1 MKKWGLS
8 DRYELWGMRYNFM
21 LLALIP
27 YTLYLI
33 PTIVFSY
40 QLINHPESFT
50 LDESRIARVFELVS
64 VVPPVSV
71 IPAKAGIHAQNN
83 EKNHQNGI
91 LNIAFLTDEEIRIL
105 NRDHRGIDK
114 TTDVL
119 SFHYF
124 EDFSG
129 LKPDDTSGEII
140 LSESRILSQAL
151 EHQHS
156 PQRECEIL
164 VLHSILHIIG
174 YDHETDEDYADMW
187 KWEGELRGEL

>member
-1 MKKWGLS
+1 M
-8 DRYELWGMRYNFM
+8 
-21 LLALIP
+21 
-27 YTLYLI
+27 
-33 PTIVFSY
+33 FSY

-64 VVPPVSV
+64 SVPPVSV
-71 IPAKAGIHAQNN
+71 IVRN
-83 EKNHQNGI
+83 EAIQVSGSHKNMFQKGT
-91 LNIAFLTDEEIRIL
+91 LNIAFLSDEEIQAL

-119 SFHYF
+119 SFHYYD
-124 EDFSG
+124 DFSDIS
-129 LKPDDTSGEII
+129 PDDTAGEII

-156 PQRECEIL
+156 PERECEIL

-174 YDHETDEDYADMW
+174 YDHETDEDYAEMW
-187 KWEGELRGEL
+187 KWEGELRRCL